1 MLNRAAIVT
10 VAVALALLSAS
21 AFGASSQRFT
31 VGAVVVRSATVT
43 SSVGATVRDGVHV
56 QQVASRGTPMP
67 MLLAADG
74 LKPMPQSGAAQLSA
88 GSSEDVTVTVLY

>member
-1 MLNRAAIVT
+1 MLNRAAIVI
-10 VAVALALLSAS
+10 VAVALALLSSS
-21 AFGASSQRFT
+21 AFGASSQSFT

-74 LKPMPQSGAAQLSA
+74 LKPMPQTGGTRLAG
-88 GSSEDVTVTVLY
+88 GSSGDVTVTLLY

>member
-10 VAVALALLSAS
+10 VAVALALLSSA

-43 SSVGATVRDGVHV
+43 SSVGATVFDGVRV
-56 QQVASRGTPMP
+56 QQVASRGTPVP

-74 LKPMPQSGAAQLSA
+74 LKPMQSGAAQLSA
-88 GSSEDVTVTVLY
+88 GSGGDLTVTLLY

>member
-1 MLNRAAIVT
+1 MLNRAAILT
-10 VAVALALLSAS
+10 VAVALALLSTS

-74 LKPMPQSGAAQLSA
+74 LKPMSQSGAAQLSA
-88 GSSEDVTVTVLY
+88 GSSKDVTVTLLY

>member
-1 MLNRAAIVT
+1 MLNRAAIVI
-10 VAVALALLSAS
+10 VAVALALLSSS
-21 AFGASSQRFT
+21 AFGASSQSFT

-56 QQVASRGTPMP
+56 QQIASRGVPVP

-74 LKPMPQSGAAQLSA
+74 LKPMPQTGGAQLA
-88 GSSEDVTVTVLY
+88 GGSSGDVTVTLLY

>member
-10 VAVALALLSAS
+10 VAIALALLSSS

-31 VGAVVVRSATVT
+31 VGAVVIKSATVT

-67 MLLAADG
+67 MLLATDG
-74 LKPMPQSGAAQLSA
+74 LKSLPQSGAAKLPV
-88 GSSEDVTVTVLY
+88 GSSEDVTVTLLY